1 MRIITKRRILS
12 YAQSHP
18 NSAPSL
24 SAWLSASDAAAWESF
39 VHLRQTF
46 PHADQVTTA
55 SKRTVTV
62 FNIAGN
68 HHRLITAIHYN
79 TGIIYI
85 LKILT
90 HSDYSKDRWKKEL

>member
-1 MRIITKRRILS
+1 MRIVTKHRILS
-12 YAQSHP
+12 YAKSHP
-18 NSAPSL
+18 NSATNL
-24 SAWLSASDAAAWESF
+24 SAWISVADSASWENF

-46 PHADQVTTA
+46 PHADQVTTG
-55 SKRTVTV
+55 SKRTATV

-90 HSDYSKDRWKKEL
+90 HAEYSKNRWKKEL